1 MRILSIVGLLALSV
15 AVAKDLKVEYSR
27 DWQQPFGLYEI
38 DERRDFYKTRSFW
51 FHARNNDDCIKQFK
65 ALRDELGLKAAL
77 PVNAKRLEAAKADDL
92 LSMDWNDLYSFDEH
106 AYRRP
111 ELSCTGPANHYRHR
125 GVTGRFK
132 MSETWAADVLA
143 QLGKPIKIPEA
154 VTHLESALTE
164 TGTPTVDSLQ

>member
-15 AVAKDLKVEYSR
+15 AVAQDSKVEYSR

-38 DERRDFYKTRSFW
+38 DERRDVYKTKSFW

-77 PVNAKRLEAAKADDL
+77 PVNAKRLEAAKVGDL
-92 LSMDWNDLYSFDEH
+92 LFVDWNDLYSFNDH

-111 ELSCTGPANHYRHR
+111 ELSCSGPAHHHSRL
-125 GVTGRFK
+125 GVTGHFK

-143 QLGKPIKIPEA
+143 QLKENP
-154 VTHLESALTE
+154 
-164 TGTPTVDSLQ
+164 